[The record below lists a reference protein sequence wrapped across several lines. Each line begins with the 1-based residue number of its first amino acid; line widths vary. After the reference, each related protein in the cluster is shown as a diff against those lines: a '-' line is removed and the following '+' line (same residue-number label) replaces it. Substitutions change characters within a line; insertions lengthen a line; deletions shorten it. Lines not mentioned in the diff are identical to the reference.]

1 MRPSSSDASCVPGL
15 PRGCPLFAC
24 LMLLVLL
31 NGCAAGPVAPEPWPV
46 AQPCIVSRPVAPALP
61 PVPARGI
68 FAQVQALLAREH
80 LHAAYARQLEALLDA
95 CASN

>member
-1 MRPSSSDASCVPGL
+1 MMPSSRRAPGVSGL

-24 LMLLVLL
+24 LMFVVLL
-31 NGCAAGPVAPEPWPV
+31 SGCAAGPAAPEPWPV
-46 AQPCIVSRPVAPALP
+46 AQPCITSRPVAPALP